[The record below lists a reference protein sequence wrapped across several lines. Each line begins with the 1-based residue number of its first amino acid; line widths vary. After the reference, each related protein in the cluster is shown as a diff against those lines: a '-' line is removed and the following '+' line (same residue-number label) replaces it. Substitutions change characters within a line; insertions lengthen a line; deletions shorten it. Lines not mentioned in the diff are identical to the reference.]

1 MRLLLFIHT
10 MDFLLELQ
18 KIVEKKTELG
28 KLRTATNYDAAC
40 RSLAGFLLLRNGHA
54 ALPMKEVTIETH
66 QGVAKTKVISGR
78 KLAFVPIL
86 RAGLGLIDGVY
97 SVYIYDSGIEFE
109 IETLINLGNKPS
121 TTHADDG
128 GTGMGFMNTFDTL
141 RKSKASL
148 IIEEYGKPSKDN
160 FTKVIKI
167 IFDNKNEYKL
177 SSYCENE
184 IQNLD
189 EEQ

>member
-1 MRLLLFIHT
+1 M
-10 MDFLLELQ
+10 
-18 KIVEKKTELG
+18 
-28 KLRTATNYDAAC
+28 
-40 RSLAGFLLLRNGHA
+40 
-54 ALPMKEVTIETH
+54 
-66 QGVAKTKVISGR
+66 
-78 KLAFVPIL
+78 
-86 RAGLGLIDGVY
+86 IDGVY

-177 SSYCENE
+177 SSYRENE